1 MREVGKRVRKKDAMA
16 LVTGQPVYTD
26 DLAPKECLI
35 VKVLRS
41 PHANAIVEEVNKTV
55 ALKVPGV
62 EAIYTWEDVP
72 KERFAQ
78 AGQTYPE
85 WSPYDRLILD
95 QHVRFVG
102 DPVAIV
108 AGEDEAC
115 VDRALKMLKVKYKV
129 LPAVLDYHT
138 AKDNETL
145 VHPEDSWKSLYPV
158 GADNKRNLCAHMEE
172 EKGDVEGTFKDCD
185 IVLEHTY
192 HVPAVNQTM
201 METFRTACYLD
212 TYGRLVVLS
221 STQIVFHLRRIL
233 GNALG
238 IPKSK
243 IRVIKPRIGGGFGAK
258 QTSVSEVYPAFV
270 TWMTKKPSKMI
281 YTRVESQIA
290 GSPRHE
296 MDVTVR
302 LGADNDGKI
311 RVIDIYNLSNTG
323 AYGDHGPT
331 TAGLTGHKSIPM
343 YTGNLEAFRH
353 TFDVVYTNQLAAGAY
368 RGYGATQGIFAL
380 ESMVNELAGILKRDP
395 VELRMQNILKQGMKM
410 PAYFDETAESCR
422 LDECLVRAADMIGWK
437 DKYPC
442 RDMGNG
448 KVRSVGIAMAMQGSC
463 ISFVDVGS
471 ATVMLN
477 EDGSYKLSIAAADMG
492 TAKQIS
498 DSLVS
503 DKVDLVCAIATPS
516 AQSAYNAAMKAD
528 IPVIYTAVTDPVA
541 AELADKDGKPVGE
554 VTGTSDK
561 LPVEEQLKMIRE
573 MLPDAKKIGIM
584 YTTSEANSVS
594 AIEEYKSLVKK
605 YDFELVEKGITTTA
619 DVSLAADDLLSKVDC
634 ITNLTDNTVVASL
647 PTILDKANE
656 KKIPVFGSEIEQ
668 VKIGCLAA
676 EGIDYIALGKQTGKM
691 AAKVLKGEAK
701 ASEQNFETITEPGFY
716 VNNKVA
722 ENLGITVP
730 DDLANNAVES
740 FDEITA
746 E

>member
-1 MREVGKRVRKKDAMA
+1 MKKKMVTVLLTAAMVTAMA
-16 LVTGQPVYTD
+16 AGCGKSSDSGSDKNESYTIGIEQFAEHGSLD
-26 DLAPKECLI
+26 NCREGF
-35 VKVLRS
+35 
-41 PHANAIVEEVNKTV
+41 
-55 ALKVPGV
+55 LKG
-62 EAIYTWEDVP
+62 
-72 KERFAQ
+72 
-78 AGQTYPE
+78 
-85 WSPYDRLILD
+85 L
-95 QHVRFVG
+95 
-102 DPVAIV
+102 
-108 AGEDEAC
+108 EDEGIKEG
-115 VDRALKMLKVKYKV
+115 DNLTVKYK
-129 LPAVLDYHT
+129 
-138 AKDNETL
+138 N
-145 VHPEDSWKSLYPV
+145 
-158 GADNKRNLCAHMEE
+158 
-172 EKGDVEGTFKDCD
+172 
-185 IVLEHTY
+185 
-192 HVPAVNQTM
+192 
-201 METFRTACYLD
+201 
-212 TYGRLVVLS
+212 
-221 STQIVFHLRRIL
+221 
-233 GNALG
+233 
-238 IPKSK
+238 
-243 IRVIKPRIGGGFGAK
+243 
-258 QTSVSEVYPAFV
+258 
-270 TWMTKKPSKMI
+270 
-281 YTRVESQIA
+281 
-290 GSPRHE
+290 
-296 MDVTVR
+296 
-302 LGADNDGKI
+302 
-311 RVIDIYNLSNTG
+311 
-323 AYGDHGPT
+323 
-331 TAGLTGHKSIPM
+331 
-343 YTGNLEAFRH
+343 
-353 TFDVVYTNQLAAGAY
+353 
-368 RGYGATQGIFAL
+368 
-380 ESMVNELAGILKRDP
+380 
-395 VELRMQNILKQGMKM
+395 
-410 PAYFDETAESCR
+410 
-422 LDECLVRAADMIGWK
+422 
-437 DKYPC
+437 
-442 RDMGNG
+442 
-448 KVRSVGIAMAMQGSC
+448 
-463 ISFVDVGS
+463 
-471 ATVMLN
+471 
-477 EDGSYKLSIAAADMG
+477 AAADMG
-492 TAKQIS
+492 TAKHIS

-516 AQSAYNAAMKAD
+516 AQSVYNAAMKAD